1 MRLFAKLAAGAA
13 SLASAAIVGAG
24 TAAAVPVPITYSVQY
39 FTVTPA
45 ASPAGD
51 FNTQCCYGPVND
63 VLSTLD
69 PTTHMPVWNGTTGAL
84 KDVSGSN
91 VIEWWTP
98 GTYNGDVVASDG
110 TGTAT
115 NPYANGALFPPQ
127 GTGGSDSPS
136 LQTAIFSGSF
146 NLATVSHV
154 VFNLGADDDAYL
166 YVDGSLVAGL
176 GGVHANVDLPT
187 TAVTLG
193 AGTHAI
199 ELFYADRNVTQASL
213 NFSLDSTGIT
223 PVPEP
228 LGVALFGSALLGLGL
243 ARQARARR

>member
-24 TAAAVPVPITYSVQY
+24 TAAAVPVPITYTVQY

-45 ASPAGD
+45 STPTGD

-69 PTTHMPVWNGTTGAL
+69 STTHMPVWNGSTGTL
-84 KDVSGSN
+84 KDINASN
-91 VIEWWTP
+91 AIMWWTP
-98 GTYNGDVVASDG
+98 GTYNGDVVAANGSG
-110 TGTAT
+110 SAT
-115 NPYANGALFPPQ
+115 NPYINLALFPPM
-127 GTGGSDSPS
+127 GTGGSDNPS
-136 LQTAIFSGSF
+136 LQTAIFSGTF
-146 NLATVSHV
+146 NLATASNV
-154 VFNLGADDDAYL
+154 VFDLGADDDAYL
-166 YVDGSLVAGL
+166 YVDGLLIAGL
-176 GGVHANVDLPT
+176 GGVHPDAPLPT

-213 NFSLDSTGIT
+213 SFTLDSTGIT

-228 LGVALFGSALLGLGL
+228 MGVALLGSALLGLGL
-243 ARQARARR
+243 VRQVRARR